1 MNQTISAGETPNL
14 SVSVQRRVQQ
24 SESAPQPVVYPLTM
38 RRSLLPLAILSAAA
52 ITATAGSPQQ
62 TPQQAVHQTAV
73 RAARLLD
80 VKAGVTIDHPVVVI
94 EGERIVSVGHNVPPG
109 AELIDLGEVTLLPG
123 LFDMHTHLSVGSSVK
138 VKAVG
143 AFFATPADNTIQA
156 VENAR
161 ATLMAGFTSVRE
173 CGANDFIDVALSK
186 AAARGAI
193 AAPRITPS
201 GYQISMTGG
210 HGDNVGFPEG
220 VFELTP
226 KQGVADGKDNLLFA
240 VRYQIK
246 HGAETIKLT
255 ATAGV
260 LGEERTATA
269 RQFSDEELDTIV
281 QEARRNGLRVAA
293 HAHGLEGIIAAV
305 RAGVDSIEHGSTL
318 NDEAIALMKAHGT
331 YLVPTLYVAQP
342 EAKTAAGL
350 SEHIQQKG
358 KEMAAAANASFPKA
372 LKAGVKIAFG
382 TDSGVYPHGLNAREF
397 GVLVDYGMKP
407 LDAIRSAT
415 IWAADLLGVTDRGS
429 IEPKALADLVAV
441 RGNPLTDIHTL
452 ENVVFVMKGGTV
464 YRNEATPR

>member
-1 MNQTISAGETPNL
+1 
-14 SVSVQRRVQQ
+14 
-24 SESAPQPVVYPLTM
+24 M
-38 RRSLLPLAILSAAA
+38 RRSLLRFALLSAAVMTTA
-52 ITATAGSPQQ
+52 LTATAQSAPRTSP
-62 TPQQAVHQTAV
+62 PVPHPTAV
-73 RAARLLD
+73 RAAHLLD
-80 VKAGVTIDHPVVVI
+80 VKSGLTIDRAVVVI
-94 EGERIVSVGHNVPPG
+94 EGERIISVGHDVPAG

-138 VKAVG
+138 LKAMG
-143 AFFATPADNTIQA
+143 SFFATPADNTIQA

-186 AAARGAI
+186 ASARGAI

-269 RQFSDEELDTIV
+269 RQFSDEELETIV

-305 RAGVDSIEHGSTL
+305 KAGVDSIEHGSTL

-342 EAKTAAGL
+342 EANTVAGR

-358 KEMAAAANASFPKA
+358 KEMDAAVNASFPKA

-397 GVLVDYGMKP
+397 GVLVNYGMKP

-452 ENVVFVMKGGTV
+452 ESVVFVMKGGTV
-464 YRNEATPR
+464 YRNETKQ